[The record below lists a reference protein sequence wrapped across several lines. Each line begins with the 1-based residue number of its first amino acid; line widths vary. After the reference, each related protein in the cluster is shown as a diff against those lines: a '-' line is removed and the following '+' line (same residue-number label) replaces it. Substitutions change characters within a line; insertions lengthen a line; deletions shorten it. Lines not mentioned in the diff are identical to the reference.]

1 MSMNYRNRSVN
12 AHDFAMIPR
21 AEIPRSSFKMEKGF
35 KTTFDAGYLVP
46 FHLQEVLP
54 GDSISLTA
62 ACFARMATPLYPIM
76 DNLHLDTFWFFVPN
90 RLVWTN
96 WVKFQGEQDNPGDSI
111 SYTVPQQVSPA
122 AGYAVNSLQDYFG
135 LPTVGTPAI
144 TAAYSHSALPLR
156 GYNLIWNQ
164 WFRDENLQ
172 NSVTVDKGDGPDTIA
187 NYVLLRRGKR
197 HDYFTSC
204 LPWPQKGNTAVSLP
218 LGTSAPVFGT
228 GLALGWTD
236 GATNWGSIGSG
247 SNVQAYTTN
256 YGTAQGT
263 AVGGIGITGNKTV
276 GVVTKAQAGANP
288 MYSGLYADLSSAT
301 AATINQIRQ
310 ASQTQRL
317 LERDARGGTRY
328 TEILRA
334 HFGVVSPDAR
344 LQRPEYLGGNSVPIQ
359 TRAIAQTSAAGL
371 TGGSTPL
378 AQLGAVAQVVAK
390 TGFSQSFVEHGYVFG
405 LLSVRADLTYQQ
417 GLARHWSRLTRYDFY
432 MPVVEML
439 GELAVLNKEIY
450 CDGSANDANV
460 FGYQE
465 RWAEYRYMPSQITGL
480 FRSTASGTLDGWHL
494 SQKFASLPSLNTTFI
509 QDTPPVDRVLA
520 VTSQTGKQ
528 FLCDCFVSERAA
540 RPLPMYSVPGLI
552 DHF

>member
-1 MSMNYRNRSVN
+1 MSVNFRNRSVN

-21 AEIPRSSFKMEKGF
+21 AEIPRSSFKMEKSY
-35 KTTFDAGYLVP
+35 KTTFDSGYLIP

-54 GDSISLTA
+54 GDSIALRATA
-62 ACFARMATPLYPIM
+62 FARMSTPLYPIM

-90 RLVWTN
+90 RLVWNN

-111 SYTVPQQVSPA
+111 SFTVPQQVSPA
-122 AGYAVNSLQDYFG
+122 TGYALNSLQDYFG

-144 TAAYSHSALPLR
+144 TAAVSHSALPLR
-156 GYNLIWNQ
+156 AYNLIYNQ

-172 NSVTVDKGDGPDTIA
+172 NSVTVDKGDGPDNIA

-218 LGTSAPVFGT
+218 LGTSAPIKSDGSNITVRGLTGAMTALNSAGGAGNPVTINSATTSGFLNFG
-228 GLALGWTD
+228 A
-236 GATNWGSIGSG
+236 SG
-247 SNVQAYTTN
+247 S
-256 YGTAQGT
+256 
-263 AVGGIGITGNKTV
+263 AVTGV
-276 GVVTKAQAGANP
+276 
-288 MYSGLYADLSSAT
+288 YADLSAAT

-310 ASQTQRL
+310 AFQTQRL

-344 LQRPEYLGGNSVPIQ
+344 LQRPEYLGGNSVPVE

-371 TGGSTPL
+371 TGGNTPL
-378 AQLGAVAQVVAK
+378 AQLGAVATVVAQ
-390 TGFSQSFVEHGYVFG
+390 TGFTQSFVEHGYVIG

-417 GLARHWSRLTRYDFY
+417 GLERHWSRLTRYDFY
-432 MPVVEML
+432 MPVFAML
-439 GELAVLNKEIY
+439 GEQAVLNKEIY
-450 CDGSANDANV
+450 CDGSANDSNV

-465 RWAEYRYMPSQITGL
+465 RWAEYRYLSSQITGL

-494 SQKFASLPSLNTTFI
+494 SQKFATRPALNSSFI
-509 QDTPPVDRVLA
+509 QETPPVSRVLA
-520 VTSQTGKQ
+520 VSSQVGKE
-528 FLCDCFVSERAA
+528 FLCDVFLSVRAA